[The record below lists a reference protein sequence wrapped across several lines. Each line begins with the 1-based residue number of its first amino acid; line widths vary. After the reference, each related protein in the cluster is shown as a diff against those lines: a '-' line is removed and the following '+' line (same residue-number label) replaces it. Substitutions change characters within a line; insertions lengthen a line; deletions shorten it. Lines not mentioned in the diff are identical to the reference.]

1 MKMLKIVCCLFG
13 QYKLTPCSLARIKL
27 RLCKNQAWHYYCLI
41 PVQWLW
47 FLCLSKVKFLR
58 RGTSEPL
65 ETHFILWKTKVSLS
79 CLSKLYFLE
88 YLDYVWK
95 NDFDFVHVL
104 LRAVQRQDVQSSM
117 QRYKAW

>member
-1 MKMLKIVCCLFG
+1 MKKS
-13 QYKLTPCSLARIKL
+13 SLAL
-27 RLCKNQAWHYYCLI
+27 LLFDTST
-41 PVQWLW
+41 VVMV
-47 FLCLSKVKFLR
+47 FVFKFLR